1 MSTPVAPPRF
11 RDGER
16 VRVRALFP
24 PGHVRTPH
32 FTRGRRG
39 EVVGV
44 VGAFRNPE
52 DLAYGRR
59 SGSEI
64 HLYRVRF
71 GQRELWPDYAGAEGD
86 TLIADLYEHW
96 LEPDA

>member
-71 GQRELWPDYAGAEGD
+71 GQRELWPDYAGVEAD

>member
-1 MSTPVAPPRF
+1 MLTQAAKPRF
-11 RDGER
+11 REGER

-39 EVVGV
+39 KVVGI

-52 DLAYGRR
+52 ELAYGRR
-59 SGSEI
+59 AGPEVY
-64 HLYRVRF
+64 LYRVRF
-71 GQRELWPDYAGAEGD
+71 AQRELWPDYGGPEGD
-86 TLIADLYEHW
+86 TLVADLYEHW